1 MNRYF
6 SKKNSRQHRLKTAQ
20 VEANELDEYIYTITM
35 LAGTNEAADLLIDVP
50 KDSVDMLLDTTTR
63 MMAVD

>member
-1 MNRYF
+1 
-6 SKKNSRQHRLKTAQ
+6 
-20 VEANELDEYIYTITM
+20 M